1 MALTKISQFLFILQ
15 LFIYSAIASAVIKYI
30 APNWTLLNGVT
41 IDAMNAIA
49 FSAITIPVALFAFV
63 LWLKRY

>member
-1 MALTKISQFLFILQ
+1 MVLTKISQFLFILQ

-30 APNWTLLNGVT
+30 APNWTLLNGLT

>member
-1 MALTKISQFLFILQ
+1 MILTKISQFLFILQ
-15 LFIYSAIASAVIKYI
+15 LFIYSAIVSAVIKYI
-30 APNWTLLNGVT
+30 APDWTLLNGLT

-49 FSAITIPVALFAFV
+49 LSAITIPVALFAFV

>member
-1 MALTKISQFLFILQ
+1 MGLNKVSQFLFVSQ

-30 APNWTLLNGVT
+30 APHWTLLNGLT
-41 IDAMNAIA
+41 IDVINVIA
-49 FSAITIPVALFAFV
+49 LFVITIPVALFAFV